1 MPKLIQICAAEND
14 LFGRRMISRALLRPT
29 RLIALVFGVA
39 LHLTS
44 VMAHADVPTV
54 ADMTAC
60 NQEAQ
65 EGFRDRSASPTS
77 KDQAA
82 ANAARRG
89 RDGTVTGTVTQSEQP
104 QIDGMDA
111 AGSTDAEYRA
121 AYRVCMRK
129 RGF

>member
-1 MPKLIQICAAEND
+1 MPKLISSRDRAGLSA
-14 LFGRRMISRALLRPT
+14 RRMISHALLRPM
-29 RLIALVFGVA
+29 RHVALVFGVA

-44 VMAHADVPTV
+44 VMAHADVPTI

-77 KDQAA
+77 TDQAA

-89 RDGTVTGTVTQSEQP
+89 RDVTATGAAVTQSEHP

-111 AGSTDAEYRA
+111 AGATDAEYRA

>member
-1 MPKLIQICAAEND
+1 
-14 LFGRRMISRALLRPT
+14 MISHALLRPM
-29 RLIALVFGVA
+29 RHVALVFGVA
-39 LHLTS
+39 LHLTA

-89 RDGTVTGTVTQSEQP
+89 RDGTATGAAVTQSEHP